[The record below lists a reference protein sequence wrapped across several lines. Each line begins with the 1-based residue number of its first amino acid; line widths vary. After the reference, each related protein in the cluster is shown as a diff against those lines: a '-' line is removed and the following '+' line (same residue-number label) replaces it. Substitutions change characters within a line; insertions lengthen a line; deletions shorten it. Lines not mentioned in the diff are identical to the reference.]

1 MKSKEYKKIQQSGF
15 SMIEILITLV
25 IVATALL
32 GTAGLQA
39 YAMKTNLGGQFRN
52 QAVFLANDIAERME
66 ANKIQAVTAPGYSS
80 AGVGGAAGNCDVVGA
95 PPCTPVQMAQFDL
108 VQWQAAV
115 AQLPQG
121 VGTVIQT
128 VAGNPA
134 TYTITV
140 TWVDRATNQNYA
152 AGAAVN
158 GGAGESFSV
167 TTTKSIRN

>member
-1 MKSKEYKKIQQSGF
+1 MKTKALKTIQQNGF

-52 QAVFLANDIAERME
+52 QAVFLANDIAERIE
-66 ANKIQAVTAPGYSS
+66 ANKIQAVTVPGYNS
-80 AGVGGAAGNCDVVGA
+80 AGVGGAAGNCDVAGT
-95 PPCTPVQMAQFDL
+95 PPCTPAQMAQFDL
-108 VQWQAAV
+108 IQWQAAV

-121 VGTVIQT
+121 VGTVTQT

-134 TYTITV
+134 TYTIVV
-140 TWVDRATNQNYA
+140 TWIDRATNQNYA
-152 AGAAVN
+152 AGSAVN
-158 GGAGESFSV
+158 GGTGETFSV
-167 TTTKSIRN
+167 TTTKTVRY